1 MHASRALRTSLARP
15 GLAAHAA
22 DALLGRHAFLRTGLV
37 RRLASPADALLGSE
51 VFTKLPATKTVL
63 CVVATSHNNKSAL
76 GLAVTDPYLGHA
88 RALEPL
94 AWSTDSIE
102 AMKQIAEVASEHDA
116 GALAFA
122 LPLAETV
129 TTDAVGERDALI
141 RLVSHYDSGAMEY
154 WSEARGAPFR
164 APKSLIA
171 GRHGRATQSG
181 PALPP
186 LRCLIDERLDSKAVE
201 AAKAEEP
208 EVWADTS
215 GEGPSND
222 AAAHLSSFLY
232 AYSGGWRNTFG

>member
-1 MHASRALRTSLARP
+1 MHALRTSLARR
-15 GLAAHAA
+15 GLAAA
-22 DALLGRHAFLRTGLV
+22 DALLGRKSLLRTGLV
-37 RRLASPADALLGSE
+37 GRRLASAADAFLGSE

-63 CVVATSHNNKSAL
+63 CVVATSHNNESAL

-88 RALEPL
+88 RALPPL
-94 AWSTDSIE
+94 AWNTDAID
-102 AMKQIAEVASEHDA
+102 AIRQIAEVAAEVDA

-122 LPLAETV
+122 LPLAETK
-129 TTDAVGERDALI
+129 TEDPVGVRDALI
-141 RLVSHYDSGAMEY
+141 RLAGHYDDGAMEY

-171 GRHGRATQSG
+171 GRHGRQAQSG

-186 LRCLIDERLDSKAVE
+186 LSCLIDERLDAKAVE

-208 EVWADTS
+208 EVWADAH

>member
-1 MHASRALRTSLARP
+1 MLTGLVRRRLAVH
-15 GLAAHAA
+15 GE
-22 DALLGRHAFLRTGLV
+22 ALLGSQCARMHALRTGLV
-37 RRLASPADALLGSE
+37 GRRLASAADALLGSE

-88 RALEPL
+88 RALPPL
-94 AWSTDSIE
+94 AWKEE
-102 AMKQIAEVASEHDA
+102 AIKQIAEVAAEHDA

-122 LPLAETV
+122 LPLAETK
-129 TTDAVGERDALI
+129 TEDAVGVRDALI
-141 RLVSHYDSGAMEY
+141 RLAGHYDDGAMEY

-171 GRHGRATQSG
+171 GRHGRQAQSG

-186 LRCLIDERLDSKAVE
+186 LRCLIDERLDAKAVE

-208 EVWADTS
+208 EVWADAH

>member
-1 MHASRALRTSLARP
+1 MHAVRTSLARP

-22 DALLGRHAFLRTGLV
+22 EALLRSHALLRTGLV
-37 RRLASPADALLGSE
+37 RRRFASVTDALLGSE

-63 CVVATSHNNKSAL
+63 CVVATSGPPAAL

-88 RALEPL
+88 RALPPL
-94 AWSTDSIE
+94 AWKEE
-102 AMKQIAEVASEHDA
+102 AIKQIAEVAAEHDA

-122 LPLAETV
+122 LPLAETK
-129 TTDAVGERDALI
+129 TEDAVGARDALI
-141 RLVSHYDSGAMEY
+141 RLAGHYDDGAMEY

-171 GRHGRATQSG
+171 GRHGRQTQSG

-186 LRCLIDERLDSKAVE
+186 LRCLIDERLDAAAVD

-208 EVWADTS
+208 EVWADAH

>member
-1 MHASRALRTSLARP
+1 MHALRTSLARP
-15 GLAAHAA
+15 GLAAHA

-88 RALEPL
+88 RALPPI
-94 AWSTDSIE
+94 AWKGEDAIR
-102 AMKQIAEVASEHDA
+102 QIAEVAAEHDA

-122 LPLAETV
+122 LPLAETI
-129 TTDAVGERDALI
+129 TEDAVGVRDALI
-141 RLVSHYDSGAMEY
+141 RLCGHHDDGAMEY

-171 GRHGRATQSG
+171 GRHGRQTQSG

-201 AAKAEEP
+201 AAKKEEP

>member
-1 MHASRALRTSLARP
+1 MLALRTSLARP
-15 GLAAHAA
+15 GLATHAA
-22 DALLGRHAFLRTGLV
+22 DALLGRHALLRTGLV
-37 RRLASPADALLGSE
+37 RQLANAADALLGSE

-88 RALEPL
+88 RALPPL
-94 AWSTDSIE
+94 AWNTDAID
-102 AMKQIAEVASEHDA
+102 AIRQIAEVAAEVDA

-122 LPLAETV
+122 LPLAETK
-129 TTDAVGERDALI
+129 TEDAVGVRDALI
-141 RLVSHYDSGAMEY
+141 RLAGHYDDGAMEY

-171 GRHGRATQSG
+171 GRHGRQAQSG

-186 LRCLIDERLDSKAVE
+186 LRCLIDERLDAKAVE

-208 EVWADTS
+208 EVWADAH

>member
-1 MHASRALRTSLARP
+1 VTR
-15 GLAAHAA
+15 
-22 DALLGRHAFLRTGLV
+22 
-37 RRLASPADALLGSE
+37 RRLAVGHDDDALLGSE
-51 VFTKLPATKTVL
+51 VFTQLPATKTVL
-63 CVVATSHNNKSAL
+63 AVVATTSGAL

-88 RALEPL
+88 RALPPL
-94 AWSTDSIE
+94 SVACMRTV
-102 AMKQIAEVASEHDA
+102 AETAAEHDA

-129 TTDAVGERDALI
+129 TSDAIGERDALI
-141 RLVSHYDSGAMEY
+141 KLAMDYDAGDMMEY

-171 GRHGRATQSG
+171 GRHGRQTQVD

-186 LRCLIDERLDSKAVE
+186 LRCLIDERLDAAAVE
-201 AAKAEEP
+201 AARAEEP
-208 EVWADTS
+208 EVWEDAH

-222 AAAHLSSFLY
+222 AGAALSSFLY

>member
-1 MHASRALRTSLARP
+1 MLALRTSLARP
-15 GLAAHAA
+15 GLATHAA
-22 DALLGRHAFLRTGLV
+22 DALLGRHALLRTGLV
-37 RRLASPADALLGSE
+37 RQLANAADALLGSE

-88 RALEPL
+88 RALPPL

-102 AMKQIAEVASEHDA
+102 AMKQIAEVAAEHDA

-129 TTDAVGERDALI
+129 TTDAVGARDALI
-141 RLVSHYDSGAMEY
+141 RLAGHYDDGAMEY

-171 GRHGRATQSG
+171 GRHGRQAQSG

-208 EVWADTS
+208 EVWADAH

>member
-1 MHASRALRTSLARP
+1 MML
-15 GLAAHAA
+15 
-22 DALLGRHAFLRTGLV
+22 TGLV
-37 RRLASPADALLGSE
+37 RRRLAVAADALLGSE

-63 CVVATSHNNKSAL
+63 CVVATSGPPAAL

-88 RALEPL
+88 RALPPL
-94 AWSTDSIE
+94 AWKGEDAIR
-102 AMKQIAEVASEHDA
+102 QIAEVAAEHDA

-171 GRHGRATQSG
+171 GRHGRQAAHSG

-208 EVWADTS
+208 EVWADTA

>member
-1 MHASRALRTSLARP
+1 MLMSTGLVRRR
-15 GLAAHAA
+15 LAAQA
-22 DALLGRHAFLRTGLV
+22 DTYALRTGLV
-37 RRLASPADALLGSE
+37 RRRFAADALLGSE

-63 CVVATSHNNKSAL
+63 CVVATSGPPAAL

-88 RALEPL
+88 RALPPL
-94 AWSTDSIE
+94 AWKGEDAIR
-102 AMKQIAEVASEHDA
+102 QIAEVAAEHDA

-122 LPLAETV
+122 LPLAETKAE
-129 TTDAVGERDALI
+129 DAVGVRDALI
-141 RLVSHYDSGAMEY
+141 RLCGHHDDGAMEY

-171 GRHGRATQSG
+171 GRHGRQTQSG

-186 LRCLIDERLDSKAVE
+186 LRCLIDERLDAAAVD

>member
-1 MHASRALRTSLARP
+1 MHALRTSLARP
-15 GLAAHAA
+15 GGLAAHAA
-22 DALLGRHAFLRTGLV
+22 DALLGRHALLRPGLA
-37 RRLASPADALLGSE
+37 RRFASPTDALLGSE

-63 CVVATSHNNKSAL
+63 CVVATSGPPAAL

-88 RALEPL
+88 RALPPL
-94 AWSTDSIE
+94 VWKDE
-102 AMKQIAEVASEHDA
+102 AIKQIAEVAAEHDA

-122 LPLAETV
+122 LPLAETK
-129 TTDAVGERDALI
+129 TEDAVGARDALI
-141 RLVSHYDSGAMEY
+141 RLAGHYDDGAMEY

-171 GRHGRATQSG
+171 GRHGRQTQSG

-186 LRCLIDERLDSKAVE
+186 LRCLIDERLDAAAVD

-208 EVWADTS
+208 EVWADAH

>member
-1 MHASRALRTSLARP
+1 MLALRTSLARP
-15 GLAAHAA
+15 GLATHAA
-22 DALLGRHAFLRTGLV
+22 DALLGRHALLRTGLV
-37 RRLASPADALLGSE
+37 RQLANAADALLGSE

-63 CVVATSHNNKSAL
+63 CVVATSGPPAAL
-76 GLAVTDPYLGHA
+76 GLAATDPYLGHA
-88 RALEPL
+88 RALPPMV
-94 AWSTDSIE
+94 WSTDSIE
-102 AMKQIAEVASEHDA
+102 AMKQIAEVAAEHDA

-129 TTDAVGERDALI
+129 TTDAVGARDALI
-141 RLVSHYDSGAMEY
+141 RLAGHYDDGAMEY

-171 GRHGRATQSG
+171 GRHGRQAQSG

-186 LRCLIDERLDSKAVE
+186 LRCLIDERLDAKAVE

-208 EVWADTS
+208 EVWADAH

>member
-1 MHASRALRTSLARP
+1 MHTVRTSLARP

-22 DALLGRHAFLRTGLV
+22 EALLGSHTLLRTGLV
-37 RRLASPADALLGSE
+37 RRRFASVTDALLGSE

-63 CVVATSHNNKSAL
+63 CVVATSNNNKSAL

-88 RALEPL
+88 RALPPL
-94 AWSTDSIE
+94 AWNTDAID
-102 AMKQIAEVASEHDA
+102 AIRQIAEVAVEVDA

-122 LPLAETV
+122 LPLAETK
-129 TTDAVGERDALI
+129 TEDAVGARDALI
-141 RLVSHYDSGAMEY
+141 RLAGHYDDGAMEY

-171 GRHGRATQSG
+171 GRHGRTTQSG

-186 LRCLIDERLDSKAVE
+186 LRCLIDERLDAKAVE

-208 EVWADTS
+208 EVWADAH

>member
-1 MHASRALRTSLARP
+1 MHAVRTSLARP

-22 DALLGRHAFLRTGLV
+22 EALLGSHALLRTGLV
-37 RRLASPADALLGSE
+37 RRRFASVTDALLGSE

-88 RALEPL
+88 RALPPL

-102 AMKQIAEVASEHDA
+102 AMKQIAEVAAEVDA

-122 LPLAETV
+122 LPLVETK
-129 TTDAVGERDALI
+129 TEDAVGVRDALI
-141 RLVSHYDSGAMEY
+141 RLAGHYDDGAMEY

-171 GRHGRATQSG
+171 GRHGRQAAQSG

-208 EVWADTS
+208 EVWADTA

>member
-1 MHASRALRTSLARP
+1 M
-15 GLAAHAA
+15 
-22 DALLGRHAFLRTGLV
+22 LGRHAFLRTGLV

-63 CVVATSHNNKSAL
+63 CVVATSHNNESAL

-88 RALEPL
+88 RALPPL
-94 AWSTDSIE
+94 AWNTDAID
-102 AMKQIAEVASEHDA
+102 AIRQIAEVAVDVDA

-122 LPLAETV
+122 LPLAETK
-129 TTDAVGERDALI
+129 TEDPVGVRDALI
-141 RLVSHYDSGAMEY
+141 RLAGHYDDGAMEY

-171 GRHGRATQSG
+171 GRHGRQAQSG

-201 AAKAEEP
+201 AAKVEEP
-208 EVWADTS
+208 EVWADAH

>member
-1 MHASRALRTSLARP
+1 M
-15 GLAAHAA
+15 
-22 DALLGRHAFLRTGLV
+22 
-37 RRLASPADALLGSE
+37 
-51 VFTKLPATKTVL
+51 FTKLPATKTVL
-63 CVVATSHNNKSAL
+63 CVVATSGPPAAL

-88 RALEPL
+88 RALPPL
-94 AWSTDSIE
+94 AWKEE
-102 AMKQIAEVASEHDA
+102 AIKQIAEVAAEHDA

-122 LPLAETV
+122 LPLAETK
-129 TTDAVGERDALI
+129 TEDAVGARDALI
-141 RLVSHYDSGAMEY
+141 RLCRHHDDGAMEY

-171 GRHGRATQSG
+171 GRHGRQAQSG

-186 LRCLIDERLDSKAVE
+186 LRCLIDERLDAKAVE

-208 EVWADTS
+208 EVWADAH

-222 AAAHLSSFLY
+222 AAVHLSSFLY